1 MKSYTDTKME
11 LIPERGPGWLRWLSN
26 PIAWLLQF
34 LHSFIPNYGIVII
47 IFSICSRLYQ
57 PLTNKSTKANLK
69 MQSIQPQ
76 VQELQKKYKNDP
88 QRMQQE
94 LSKLYKEAG
103 ANPFSGC
110 FPLLLHASIFIALYN
125 VLRYTIDMRNAR
137 FFGWLNDLSEPDP

>member
-1 MKSYTDTKME
+1 MAA
-11 LIPERGPGWLRWLSN
+11 LFSN

-47 IFSICSRLYQ
+47 IFSILLKIILQ

-110 FPLLLHASIFIALYN
+110 FPLLLQMPIFIALLQCASLYY
-125 VLRYTIDMRNAR
+125 RYA
-137 FFGWLNDLSEPDP
+137 